1 MDLSDGDEDC
11 DDSEAQETNLL
22 HIRMDHT
29 KTSCITQEDSNTENF
44 KKKTTQSQIVQGNIV
59 YNNHPHLYQNYYHDY
74 PPQVSQDETSRGME
88 YTVFA
93 RIKNNFYTLPLK
105 VLKCHINFRFTEG
118 LK

>member
-11 DDSEAQETNLL
+11 DDSEAQETNLV
-22 HIRMDHT
+22 HIRVDHT
-29 KTSCITQEDSNTENF
+29 KTSCITQEDPNTENL

-88 YTVFA
+88 YNLCA
-93 RIKNNFYTLPLK
+93 KGNWRPY
-105 VLKCHINFRFTEG
+105 
-118 LK
+118 